1 MSENQKQ
8 RLKYEE
14 RRIEITKSIGQLE
27 GADAQE
33 KRFNESLHL
42 SASFMAEAYRQILA
56 LVNDSERIEN
66 KLGEI
71 QADAKKNGEKIT
83 TII

>member
-1 MSENQKQ
+1 
-8 RLKYEE
+8 
-14 RRIEITKSIGQLE
+14 
-27 GADAQE
+27 
-33 KRFNESLHL
+33 
-42 SASFMAEAYRQILA
+42 MAEAYRQILA